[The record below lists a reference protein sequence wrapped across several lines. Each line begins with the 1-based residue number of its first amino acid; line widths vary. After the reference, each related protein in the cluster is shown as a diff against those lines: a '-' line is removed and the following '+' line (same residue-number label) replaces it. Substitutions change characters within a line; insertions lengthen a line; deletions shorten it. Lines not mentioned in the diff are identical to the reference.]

1 MAEDAHH
8 GTSEGDPRYVAA
20 PPATLRIVPLDAL
33 TAIYHRASG
42 ITHLVESPVPEL
54 LELLAEPLSVATLLI
69 RLEAAY
75 DMVDPDAAVL
85 VERLAELEAIGLV
98 ARA

>member
-1 MAEDAHH
+1 MDAQHEA
-8 GTSEGDPRYVAA
+8 SAQPRYVAA
-20 PPATLRIVPLDAL
+20 PAEALRIVPLDAL

-54 LELLAEPLSVATLLI
+54 IALLRAPLTVAALME
-69 RLEAAY
+69 RLETEF
-75 DMVDPDAAVL
+75 DLLDPDPAAL
-85 VERLAELEAIGLV
+85 ADRLAELETIGLV